1 MWEYVILE
9 EPNAVS
15 LQERLGTVARDGWE
29 AISLTAA
36 AEFRLL
42 ALLRRRVP
50 TSSDAER
57 ARNDDV

>member
-1 MWEYVILE
+1 MWEYLIVE
-9 EPNAVS
+9 EANAMS

-29 AISLTAA
+29 AISLTSA

-50 TSSDAER
+50 TPSNAER
-57 ARNDDV
+57 ARKDDV